1 MYLGGGGDHF
11 MPATTI
17 LQKFYFS
24 KKASKIQHT
33 GIFDLKI
40 IANNAILL
48 VISISTT
55 FALLGSSKVSNEAK
69 NFKELE
75 FLGLSR

>member
-1 MYLGGGGDHF
+1 
-11 MPATTI
+11 MPQNFTF
-17 LQKFYFS
+17 FYPKGSFTNYVYRFL
-24 KKASKIQHT
+24 AFFDPPHT

>member
-1 MYLGGGGDHF
+1 MSA
-11 MPATTI
+11 M
-17 LQKFYFS
+17 
-24 KKASKIQHT
+24 HT

-55 FALLGSSKVSNEAK
+55 FALLGSSRVSNEAK

>member
-1 MYLGGGGDHF
+1 MIYRIEQDGSLCNHHW
-11 MPATTI
+11 
-17 LQKFYFS
+17 
-24 KKASKIQHT
+24 ASAIHT

-55 FALLGSSKVSNEAK
+55 FMHLGSRRVSNEAK

>member
-1 MYLGGGGDHF
+1 MEGYLEGVSRDVSGGLSRRSLEGG
-11 MPATTI
+11 
-17 LQKFYFS
+17 S
-24 KKASKIQHT
+24 

-48 VISISTT
+48 VISISAT
-55 FALLGSSKVSNEAK
+55 FALLESCRVSNEAK

-75 FLGLSR
+75 FLVLSR

>member
-1 MYLGGGGDHF
+1 MSP
-11 MPATTI
+11 M
-17 LQKFYFS
+17 
-24 KKASKIQHT
+24 HT

>member
-1 MYLGGGGDHF
+1 MDGHRNRW
-11 MPATTI
+11 
-17 LQKFYFS
+17 
-24 KKASKIQHT
+24 HT

-75 FLGLSR
+75 FLGFICCFSVRIEISSKTSKI

>member
-1 MYLGGGGDHF
+1 MN
-11 MPATTI
+11 
-17 LQKFYFS
+17 S
-24 KKASKIQHT
+24 KHT
-33 GIFDLKI
+33 GVFDLKI

-75 FLGLSR
+75 LLDLSRCFSVMIE

>member
-1 MYLGGGGDHF
+1 M
-11 MPATTI
+11 T
-17 LQKFYFS
+17 S
-24 KKASKIQHT
+24 KVNFKNPYHT

-69 NFKELE
+69 NFKELK

>member
-1 MYLGGGGDHF
+1 MSPYRKNNPICHLYNLGW
-11 MPATTI
+11 MAW
-17 LQKFYFS
+17 
-24 KKASKIQHT
+24 HT

-55 FALLGSSKVSNEAK
+55 FALLGSSRMSNEAK

>member
-1 MYLGGGGDHF
+1 MTLMINLKLYLVK
-11 MPATTI
+11 T
-17 LQKFYFS
+17 LV
-24 KKASKIQHT
+24 HT